1 MYNDYSDTARY
12 SGGTENNNSYGE
24 YHYSNGSNSDK
35 HDKKD
40 GGKNKFMK
48 SLALCIVLALVFGV
62 VAGAAFQVTGYIG
75 SKVTTSEA
83 SSDQVITDSSEVEK
97 ALENAGQTT
106 TTTSGDSVSTVYDV
120 SAVAEAAMPSLV
132 SITNMGEQEI
142 QSFFGT
148 YTQASESSGTG
159 IIVGKNDGELLIA
172 TNNHVVEGSEQLNV
186 CFIDNEIVSALVKG
200 TDATNDLAVIAVSLS
215 DIPEDTLNKISIAQL
230 GDSESLKIGEPVI
243 AIGNALG
250 YGQSVTTGV
259 ISALD
264 REVTIE
270 NMTSSLIQ
278 TDAAINPGNSGGALL
293 NMQGQVI
300 GINSAKLA
308 SSQVEG
314 MGYAIPISTAE
325 PIIDDLMNRKTRTA
339 VDEDKRGYL
348 GISGVDVTSDISK
361 QMGIPTG
368 AYVAAVVDGSAA
380 DKAGLKKGDVI
391 TKFDGSGVSSMT
403 SLKELMSYYEAGET
417 VDITFKRADNGEY
430 TEQTVQIT
438 LSDQSAVQQDSG
450 SQNNGNAGRQENN
463 GGSPE
468 KELQE

>member
-148 YTQASESSGTG
+148 YTQPSESSGTG
-159 IIVGKNDGELLIA
+159 IIIGKNDDELLIA

-186 CFIDNEIVSALVKG
+186 CFIDNEVASALVTG
-200 TDATNDLAVIAVSLS
+200 TDPSNDLAVIAVSLS
-215 DIPEDTLNKISIAQL
+215 DIPEETLDKITIAQL
-230 GDSESLKIGEPVI
+230 GDSDSLSLPSGMP
-243 AIGNALG
+243 LG
-250 YGQSVTTGV
+250 M
-259 ISALD
+259 D
-264 REVTIE
+264 
-270 NMTSSLIQ
+270 SLS
-278 TDAAINPGNSGGALL
+278 P
-293 NMQGQVI
+293 
-300 GINSAKLA
+300 
-308 SSQVEG
+308 
-314 MGYAIPISTAE
+314 P
-325 PIIDDLMNRKTRTA
+325 
-339 VDEDKRGYL
+339 
-348 GISGVDVTSDISK
+348 
-361 QMGIPTG
+361 
-368 AYVAAVVDGSAA
+368 
-380 DKAGLKKGDVI
+380 
-391 TKFDGSGVSSMT
+391 VSSVHWIG
-403 SLKELMSYYEAGET
+403 K
-417 VDITFKRADNGEY
+417 
-430 TEQTVQIT
+430 
-438 LSDQSAVQQDSG
+438 
-450 SQNNGNAGRQENN
+450 
-463 GGSPE
+463 
-468 KELQE
+468 

>member
-106 TTTSGDSVSTVYDV
+106 TTTSGDSVSAVYDV

-159 IIVGKNDGELLIA
+159 IIVGKNDDELLIA

-215 DIPEDTLNKISIAQL
+215 DIPEETLNKISIAQL

-325 PIIDDLMNRKTRTA
+325 PIIDDLMNRKTRTT

-368 AYVAAVVDGSAA
+368 AYVAAVVDGSTA

-450 SQNNGNAGRQENN
+450 SQNNGNAGRQ
-463 GGSPE
+463 G
-468 KELQE
+468 K

>member
-159 IIVGKNDGELLIA
+159 IIVGKNDDELLIA

-215 DIPEDTLNKISIAQL
+215 DIPEETLNKITIAQL
-230 GDSESLKIGEPVI
+230 GDSDSLKIGEPVI

-270 NMTSSLIQ
+270 NMTSSLIK

-325 PIIDDLMNRKTRTA
+325 PIIDDLMNRKTRTT

-450 SQNNGNAGRQENN
+450 SQNNGNAGRQ
-463 GGSPE
+463 G
-468 KELQE
+468 K

>member
-148 YTQASESSGTG
+148 YTQPSESSGTG
-159 IIVGKNDGELLIA
+159 IIIGKNDDELLIA

-186 CFIDNEIVSALVKG
+186 CFIDNEVASALVKG
-200 TDATNDLAVIAVSLS
+200 TDPSNDLAVIAVSLS
-215 DIPEDTLNKISIAQL
+215 DIPEETLDKITIAQL
-230 GDSESLKIGEPVI
+230 GDSDSLKIGEPVI

-293 NMQGQVI
+293 NLQGQVI

-325 PIIDDLMNRKTRTA
+325 PIIDDLMNRKTRTT

-450 SQNNGNAGRQENN
+450 SQNNGNAGRQ
-463 GGSPE
+463 G
-468 KELQE
+468 K

>member
-12 SGGTENNNSYGE
+12 SGGTENNSYGE
-24 YHYSNGSNSDK
+24 YHYSDGSNGDH

-40 GGKNKFMK
+40 GGKNRFMK

-75 SKVTTSEA
+75 RKVTTSEA
-83 SSDQVITDSSEVEK
+83 SSDQVITDSDEVEK
-97 ALENAGQTT
+97 ALGSSQAGTSG
-106 TTTSGDSVSTVYDV
+106 SGDSVSTVYDV

-148 YTQASESSGTG
+148 YTQPSESSGTG
-159 IIVGKNDGELLIA
+159 IIIGKNDDELLIA

-186 CFIDNEIVSALVKG
+186 CFIDNEVASALVKG
-200 TDATNDLAVIAVSLS
+200 TDPSNDLAVIAVSLS
-215 DIPEDTLNKISIAQL
+215 DIPEETLNKISIAQL
-230 GDSESLKIGEPVI
+230 GDSDSLKIGEPVI

-325 PIIDDLMNRKTRTA
+325 PIIDDLMNRKTRTT

-368 AYVAAVVDGSAA
+368 AYVAVVVDGSAA

-450 SQNNGNAGRQENN
+450 SQNNGNAGRQ
-463 GGSPE
+463 G
-468 KELQE
+468 K

>member
-24 YHYSNGSNSDK
+24 YHYSNGSNYDK
-35 HDKKD
+35 QDKKD

-75 SKVTTSEA
+75 RKVTTSEA

-148 YTQASESSGTG
+148 YTQPSESSGTG
-159 IIVGKNDGELLIA
+159 IIIGKNDDELLIA

-186 CFIDNEIVSALVKG
+186 CFIDNEVASALVKG
-200 TDATNDLAVIAVSLS
+200 TDPSNDLAVIAVSLS
-215 DIPEDTLNKISIAQL
+215 DIPEETLDKITIAQL
-230 GDSESLKIGEPVI
+230 GDSDSLKIGEPVI

-293 NMQGQVI
+293 NLQGQVI

-348 GISGVDVTSDISK
+348 GISDVDVTSDISK

-450 SQNNGNAGRQENN
+450 SQNNGNAGRQ
-463 GGSPE
+463 G
-468 KELQE
+468 K

>member
-159 IIVGKNDGELLIA
+159 IIIGKNDDELLIA

-325 PIIDDLMNRKTRTA
+325 PIIDDLMNRKTRTT

-361 QMGIPTG
+361 QMGIPTS

-450 SQNNGNAGRQENN
+450 SQNNGNAGRQ
-463 GGSPE
+463 G
-468 KELQE
+468 K

>member
-12 SGGTENNNSYGE
+12 TGGTENNSYGE
-24 YHYSNGSNSDK
+24 YHYSSGSGSDN
-35 HDKKD
+35 HDKKN

-48 SLALCIVLALVFGV
+48 SLAICIVLALVFGV

-75 SKVTTSEA
+75 NKVVTSEA
-83 SSDQVITDSSEVEK
+83 SSDQVITDSDEVEK
-97 ALENAGQTT
+97 ALGSGSQSE
-106 TTTSGDSVSTVYDV
+106 TSGDSISTVYDV

-148 YTQASESSGTG
+148 YTQPSESSGTG
-159 IIVGKNDGELLIA
+159 IIVGKNDDELLIA

-186 CFIDNEIVSALVKG
+186 CFIDSEVVSALVKG
-200 TDATNDLAVIAVSLS
+200 TDATNDLAVIAVNLS
-215 DIPEDTLNKISIAQL
+215 DIPEETLNKITIAQL
-230 GDSESLKIGEPVI
+230 GDSDSLKIGEPVI

-293 NMQGQVI
+293 NLQGQVI

-430 TEQTVQIT
+430 TEQTTQIT
-438 LSDQSAVQQDSG
+438 LSDQSAVQQDSNT
-450 SQNNGNAGRQENN
+450 QNNANSGRQ
-463 GGSPE
+463 G
-468 KELQE
+468 K

>member
-1 MYNDYSDTARY
+1 MH
-12 SGGTENNNSYGE
+12 GE

-159 IIVGKNDGELLIA
+159 IIIGKNDDELLIA

-215 DIPEDTLNKISIAQL
+215 DIPEETLNKISIAQL
-230 GDSESLKIGEPVI
+230 GDSDSLKIGEPVI

-259 ISALD
+259 ISTLD

-325 PIIDDLMNRKTRTA
+325 PIIDDLMNRKTRTT

-450 SQNNGNAGRQENN
+450 SQNNGNAGRQ
-463 GGSPE
+463 G
-468 KELQE
+468 K

>member
-35 HDKKD
+35 QDKKD

-159 IIVGKNDGELLIA
+159 IIVGKNDDELLIA

-215 DIPEDTLNKISIAQL
+215 DIPEETLNKISIAQL
-230 GDSESLKIGEPVI
+230 GDSESLKIGDPVI

-325 PIIDDLMNRKTRTA
+325 PIIDDLMNRKTRTT

-348 GISGVDVTSDISK
+348 GISGVDVTSDSSK

-450 SQNNGNAGRQENN
+450 SQNNGNAGRQ
-463 GGSPE
+463 G
-468 KELQE
+468 K

>member
-159 IIVGKNDGELLIA
+159 IIVGKNDDELLIA

-230 GDSESLKIGEPVI
+230 GDSDSLKIGEPVI

-325 PIIDDLMNRKTRTA
+325 PIIDDLMNRKTRTT

-368 AYVAAVVDGSAA
+368 AYVASVVDGSAA
-380 DKAGLKKGDVI
+380 DQAGLKKGDVI
-391 TKFDGSGVSSMT
+391 TRFDGSGVSSMT

-430 TEQTVQIT
+430 AEQTVQIT

-450 SQNNGNAGRQENN
+450 SQNNGNAGRQ
-463 GGSPE
+463 G
-468 KELQE
+468 K

>member
-1 MYNDYSDTARY
+1 MDMCNDYSDTARY

-159 IIVGKNDGELLIA
+159 IIVGKNDDELLIA

-215 DIPEDTLNKISIAQL
+215 DIPEETLNKISIAQL

-325 PIIDDLMNRKTRTA
+325 PIIDDLMNRKTRTT

-450 SQNNGNAGRQENN
+450 SQNNGNAGRQ
-463 GGSPE
+463 G
-468 KELQE
+468 K

>member
-159 IIVGKNDGELLIA
+159 IIIGKNDDELLIA

-325 PIIDDLMNRKTRTA
+325 PIIDDLMNRKTRTT

-403 SLKELMSYYEAGET
+403 SLEELMSYYEAGET

-450 SQNNGNAGRQENN
+450 SQNNGNAGRQ
-463 GGSPE
+463 G
-468 KELQE
+468 K

>member
-97 ALENAGQTT
+97 ALGNAGQTT

-159 IIVGKNDGELLIA
+159 IIVGKNDDELLIA

-215 DIPEDTLNKISIAQL
+215 DIPEETLNKISIAQL

-325 PIIDDLMNRKTRTA
+325 PIIDDLMNRKTRTT

-450 SQNNGNAGRQENN
+450 SQNNGNAGRQ
-463 GGSPE
+463 G
-468 KELQE
+468 K

>member
-159 IIVGKNDGELLIA
+159 IIVGKNDDELLIA

-186 CFIDNEIVSALVKG
+186 CFIDNEVASALVKG
-200 TDATNDLAVIAVSLS
+200 TDPSNDLAVIAVSLS
-215 DIPEDTLNKISIAQL
+215 DLPEETLDKITIAQL
-230 GDSESLKIGEPVI
+230 GDSDSLKIGEPVI

-293 NMQGQVI
+293 NLQGQVI

-325 PIIDDLMNRKTRTA
+325 PIIDDLMNRKTRTT

-450 SQNNGNAGRQENN
+450 SQNNGNAGRQ
-463 GGSPE
+463 G
-468 KELQE
+468 K

>member
-159 IIVGKNDGELLIA
+159 IIVGKNDDELLIA

-215 DIPEDTLNKISIAQL
+215 DIPEETLNKITIAQL
-230 GDSESLKIGEPVI
+230 GDSDSLKIGEPVI

-325 PIIDDLMNRKTRTA
+325 PIIDDLMNRKTRTT

-380 DKAGLKKGDVI
+380 DQAGLKKGDVI
-391 TKFDGSGVSSMT
+391 TRFDGSGVSSMT

-450 SQNNGNAGRQENN
+450 SQNNGNAGRQ
-463 GGSPE
+463 G
-468 KELQE
+468 K

>member
-106 TTTSGDSVSTVYDV
+106 TTTSGDSVSAVYDV

-159 IIVGKNDGELLIA
+159 IIVGKNDDELLIA

-215 DIPEDTLNKISIAQL
+215 DIPEETLNKISIAQL

-325 PIIDDLMNRKTRTA
+325 PIIDDLMNRKTRTT

-380 DKAGLKKGDVI
+380 DKAGLKKRDVI

-430 TEQTVQIT
+430 TEQTVQII

-450 SQNNGNAGRQENN
+450 SQNNGNAGRQ
-463 GGSPE
+463 G
-468 KELQE
+468 K

>member
-75 SKVTTSEA
+75 RKVTTSEA

-159 IIVGKNDGELLIA
+159 IIVGKNDDELLIA

-325 PIIDDLMNRKTRTA
+325 PIIDDLMSRKTRTA

-450 SQNNGNAGRQENN
+450 SQNNGNAGRQ
-463 GGSPE
+463 G
-468 KELQE
+468 K

>member
-148 YTQASESSGTG
+148 YIQPSESSGTG
-159 IIVGKNDGELLIA
+159 IIIGKNDDELLIA

-186 CFIDNEIVSALVKG
+186 CFIDNEVASALVKG
-200 TDATNDLAVIAVSLS
+200 TDPSNDLAVIAVSLS
-215 DIPEDTLNKISIAQL
+215 DIPEETLDKITIAQL
-230 GDSESLKIGEPVI
+230 GDSDSLKIGEPVI

-293 NMQGQVI
+293 NLQGQVI

-380 DKAGLKKGDVI
+380 DQAGLKKGDII

-450 SQNNGNAGRQENN
+450 SQNNGNAGRQ
-463 GGSPE
+463 G
-468 KELQE
+468 K

>member
-159 IIVGKNDGELLIA
+159 IIVGKNDDELLIA

-325 PIIDDLMNRKTRTA
+325 PIIDDLMNRKTRTT

-430 TEQTVQIT
+430 TEQTV
-438 LSDQSAVQQDSG
+438 LDY
-450 SQNNGNAGRQENN
+450 
-463 GGSPE
+463 PE
-468 KELQE
+468 

>member
-1 MYNDYSDTARY
+1 MDMYNDYSDTARY

-148 YTQASESSGTG
+148 YTQPSESSGTG
-159 IIVGKNDGELLIA
+159 IIIGKNDDELLIA

-186 CFIDNEIVSALVKG
+186 CFIDNEVASALVKG
-200 TDATNDLAVIAVSLS
+200 TDPSNDLAVIAVSLS
-215 DIPEDTLNKISIAQL
+215 DIPEETLDKITIAQL
-230 GDSESLKIGEPVI
+230 GDSDSLKIGEPVI

-293 NMQGQVI
+293 NLQGQVI

-450 SQNNGNAGRQENN
+450 SQNNGNAGRQ
-463 GGSPE
+463 G
-468 KELQE
+468 K

>member
-12 SGGTENNNSYGE
+12 TGGTDNNSYGE

-48 SLALCIVLALVFGV
+48 SLAICIVLALVFGV

-75 SKVTTSEA
+75 SKVVTSEA
-83 SSDQVITDSSEVEK
+83 SSDQVITDSDEVEK

-106 TTTSGDSVSTVYDV
+106 TTTSGDTVSTVYDV

-159 IIVGKNDGELLIA
+159 IIVGKNDDELLIA

-230 GDSESLKIGEPVI
+230 GDSDSLKIGEPVI

-293 NMQGQVI
+293 NLQGQVI

-325 PIIDDLMNRKTRTA
+325 PIIDDLMNRKTRTT

-430 TEQTVQIT
+430 TEQTTQIT

-450 SQNNGNAGRQENN
+450 AQNNGNPGRQ
-463 GGSPE
+463 G
-468 KELQE
+468 K

>member
-159 IIVGKNDGELLIA
+159 IIVGKNDDELLIA

-186 CFIDNEIVSALVKG
+186 CFIDNEIVSALVKE
-200 TDATNDLAVIAVSLS
+200 TDATNDLAGIAVSLS
-215 DIPEDTLNKISIAQL
+215 DIPEETLNKISIAQL

-325 PIIDDLMNRKTRTA
+325 PIIDDLMNRKTRTT

-403 SLKELMSYYEAGET
+403 SQKELMSYYEAGET

-450 SQNNGNAGRQENN
+450 SQNNGNAGRQ
-463 GGSPE
+463 G
-468 KELQE
+468 K

>member
-159 IIVGKNDGELLIA
+159 IIVGKNDDELLIA

-215 DIPEDTLNKISIAQL
+215 DIPEETLNKISIAQL
-230 GDSESLKIGEPVI
+230 GDSDSLKIGEPVI

-325 PIIDDLMNRKTRTA
+325 PIIDDLMNRKTRTT

-403 SLKELMSYYEAGET
+403 SLMELMSYYEAGET

-450 SQNNGNAGRQENN
+450 SQNNGNAGRQ
-463 GGSPE
+463 G
-468 KELQE
+468 K

>member
-159 IIVGKNDGELLIA
+159 IIVGKNDDELLIA

-215 DIPEDTLNKISIAQL
+215 DIPEETLNKISIAQL
-230 GDSESLKIGEPVI
+230 GDSDSLKIGEPVI

-325 PIIDDLMNRKTRTA
+325 PIIDDLMNRKTRTT

-438 LSDQSAVQQDSG
+438 LSDQSAVQQDSS
-450 SQNNGNAGRQENN
+450 SQNNGNAGRQ
-463 GGSPE
+463 G
-468 KELQE
+468 K

>member
-35 HDKKD
+35 QDKKD

-159 IIVGKNDGELLIA
+159 IIVGKNDDELLIA

-215 DIPEDTLNKISIAQL
+215 DIPEETLNKITIAQL
-230 GDSESLKIGEPVI
+230 GDSDSLKIGEPVI

-325 PIIDDLMNRKTRTA
+325 PIIDDLMNRKTRTT

-450 SQNNGNAGRQENN
+450 SQNNGNAGRQ
-463 GGSPE
+463 G
-468 KELQE
+468 K

>member
-159 IIVGKNDGELLIA
+159 IIIGKNDDELLIA

-325 PIIDDLMNRKTRTA
+325 PIIDDLMNRKTRTT

-450 SQNNGNAGRQENN
+450 SQNNGNAGRQ
-463 GGSPE
+463 G
-468 KELQE
+468 K

>member
-35 HDKKD
+35 QDKKD

-159 IIVGKNDGELLIA
+159 IIVGKNDDELLIA

-215 DIPEDTLNKISIAQL
+215 DIPEETLNKISIAQL

-325 PIIDDLMNRKTRTA
+325 PIIDDLMNRKTRTT

-380 DKAGLKKGDVI
+380 DQAGLKKGDVI
-391 TKFDGSGVSSMT
+391 TRFDGSGVSSMT

-450 SQNNGNAGRQENN
+450 SQNNGNAGRQ
-463 GGSPE
+463 G
-468 KELQE
+468 K

>member
-159 IIVGKNDGELLIA
+159 IIVGKNDDELLIA

-215 DIPEDTLNKISIAQL
+215 DIPEETLDKITIAQL
-230 GDSESLKIGEPVI
+230 GDSDSLKIGEPVI

-293 NMQGQVI
+293 NLQGQVI

-368 AYVAAVVDGSAA
+368 AYVAAVVDGS
-380 DKAGLKKGDVI
+380 
-391 TKFDGSGVSSMT
+391 GS
-403 SLKELMSYYEAGET
+403 
-417 VDITFKRADNGEY
+417 R
-430 TEQTVQIT
+430 
-438 LSDQSAVQQDSG
+438 
-450 SQNNGNAGRQENN
+450 
-463 GGSPE
+463 
-468 KELQE
+468 

>member
-12 SGGTENNNSYGE
+12 SGGTENNDSYGE

-159 IIVGKNDGELLIA
+159 IIVGKNDDELLIA

-230 GDSESLKIGEPVI
+230 GDSENLKIGEPVI

-325 PIIDDLMNRKTRTA
+325 PIIDDLMNRKTRTT

-450 SQNNGNAGRQENN
+450 SQNNGNAGRQ
-463 GGSPE
+463 G
-468 KELQE
+468 K

>member
-159 IIVGKNDGELLIA
+159 IIVGKNDDELLIA

-215 DIPEDTLNKISIAQL
+215 DIPEETLNKISIAQL
-230 GDSESLKIGEPVI
+230 GDSDSLKIGEPVI

-250 YGQSVTTGV
+250 YGQSVTTGA

-325 PIIDDLMNRKTRTA
+325 PIIDDLMNRKTRTT

-450 SQNNGNAGRQENN
+450 SQNNGNAGRQ
-463 GGSPE
+463 G
-468 KELQE
+468 K

>member
-159 IIVGKNDGELLIA
+159 IIVGKNDDELLIA

-215 DIPEDTLNKISIAQL
+215 DIPEETLNKITISQL
-230 GDSESLKIGEPVI
+230 GDSDSLKIGEPVI

-325 PIIDDLMNRKTRTA
+325 PIIDDLMNRKTRTT

-450 SQNNGNAGRQENN
+450 SQNNGNAGRQ
-463 GGSPE
+463 G
-468 KELQE
+468 K

>member
-1 MYNDYSDTARY
+1 M
-12 SGGTENNNSYGE
+12 
-24 YHYSNGSNSDK
+24 
-35 HDKKD
+35 
-40 GGKNKFMK
+40 
-48 SLALCIVLALVFGV
+48 
-62 VAGAAFQVTGYIG
+62 
-75 SKVTTSEA
+75 
-83 SSDQVITDSSEVEK
+83 
-97 ALENAGQTT
+97 
-106 TTTSGDSVSTVYDV
+106 
-120 SAVAEAAMPSLV
+120 
-132 SITNMGEQEI
+132 
-142 QSFFGT
+142 
-148 YTQASESSGTG
+148 
-159 IIVGKNDGELLIA
+159 
-172 TNNHVVEGSEQLNV
+172 
-186 CFIDNEIVSALVKG
+186 
-200 TDATNDLAVIAVSLS
+200 
-215 DIPEDTLNKISIAQL
+215 
-230 GDSESLKIGEPVI
+230 
-243 AIGNALG
+243 
-250 YGQSVTTGV
+250 
-259 ISALD
+259 D

-325 PIIDDLMNRKTRTA
+325 PIIDDLMNRKTRTT

-368 AYVAAVVDGSAA
+368 AYMAAVVDGSAA

-450 SQNNGNAGRQENN
+450 SQNNGNAGRQ
-463 GGSPE
+463 G
-468 KELQE
+468 K

>member
-159 IIVGKNDGELLIA
+159 IIVGKNDDELLIA

-230 GDSESLKIGEPVI
+230 GDSENLKIGEPVI

-325 PIIDDLMNRKTRTA
+325 PIIDDLMNRKTRTT

-450 SQNNGNAGRQENN
+450 SQNNGNAGRQ
-463 GGSPE
+463 G
-468 KELQE
+468 K

>member
-12 SGGTENNNSYGE
+12 TGGTDNNSYGE

-35 HDKKD
+35 HDMKD
-40 GGKNKFMK
+40 SGKNKFMK
-48 SLALCIVLALVFGV
+48 SLAICIVLALVFGV

-75 SKVTTSEA
+75 GKVVTSEA
-83 SSDQVITDSSEVEK
+83 SSDQVITDSDEVEK

-106 TTTSGDSVSTVYDV
+106 TTTSGDTVSTVYDV

-159 IIVGKNDGELLIA
+159 IIVGKNDDELLIA

-200 TDATNDLAVIAVSLS
+200 TDATNDLAVIAVNLS

-230 GDSESLKIGEPVI
+230 GDSDSLKIGEPVI

-259 ISALD
+259 ISALN

-293 NMQGQVI
+293 NLQGQVI

-325 PIIDDLMNRKTRTA
+325 PIIDDLMNRKTRTT

-430 TEQTVQIT
+430 TEQTTQIT

-450 SQNNGNAGRQENN
+450 TQNNGNPGRQ
-463 GGSPE
+463 G
-468 KELQE
+468 K

>member
-159 IIVGKNDGELLIA
+159 IIVGKNDDELLIA

-215 DIPEDTLNKISIAQL
+215 DIPEETLNKISIAQL

-243 AIGNALG
+243 AIGNAIG
-250 YGQSVTTGV
+250 YVQSVTTGV

-325 PIIDDLMNRKTRTA
+325 PIIDDLMNRKTRTT

-380 DKAGLKKGDVI
+380 DQAGLKKGDII

-430 TEQTVQIT
+430 AEQTVQIT

-450 SQNNGNAGRQENN
+450 SQNNGNAGRQ
-463 GGSPE
+463 G
-468 KELQE
+468 K

>member
-35 HDKKD
+35 QDKKD

-159 IIVGKNDGELLIA
+159 IIVGKNDDELLIA

-215 DIPEDTLNKISIAQL
+215 DIPEETLNKISIAQL
-230 GDSESLKIGEPVI
+230 GDSDSLKIGEPVI

-325 PIIDDLMNRKTRTA
+325 PIIDDLMNRKTRTT
-339 VDEDKRGYL
+339 VGEDKRRYL

-450 SQNNGNAGRQENN
+450 SQNNGNAGRQ
-463 GGSPE
+463 G
-468 KELQE
+468 K